1 MFFFLELK
9 NMLLS
14 VGLVGKKLVI
24 IMIIYFCRDFI
35 IEIGK
40 LVKFVDGV
48 VVIKVMDI

>member
-14 VGLVGKKLVI
+14 VGLVGKKFVI
-24 IMIIYFCRDFI
+24 IIIYFCRDFI

-48 VVIKVMDI
+48 VVIKVMDS

>member
-14 VGLVGKKLVI
+14 VGLKFVI

-48 VVIKVMDI
+48 VVIKVMDS